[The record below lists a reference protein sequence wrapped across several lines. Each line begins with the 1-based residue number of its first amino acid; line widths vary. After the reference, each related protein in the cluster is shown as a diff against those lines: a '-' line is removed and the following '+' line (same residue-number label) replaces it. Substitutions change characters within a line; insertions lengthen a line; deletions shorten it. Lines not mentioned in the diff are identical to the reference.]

1 MGDPLNDS
9 GSGLDVEASGRPDG
23 HPSDMGSGLLPG
35 GDKGP
40 DPVTGGKTGMPFRP
54 GQKSPGEAKGIE
66 TGPLVGPPPRRRD
79 SEDGAIRVPH
89 MVHLSDAGGVEN
101 VGFWE
106 TEASPIPLGPS
117 SGALLYGKARL
128 FQPPEERPP
137 GGVDGRCVPER
148 GLGPGE
154 NLFQKIRLLREKL
167 LDGSVPFLL
176 IAVTTGQGQVRYAI
190 RPAKASGMD
199 MVDLQGNVFRPAV
212 GALPSPF
219 FQEIFPDLGSGQ
231 CPLLVFD
238 PGNFRVFHPLEIES
252 DQFLGDSR
260 NGSESSEAFDPG
272 SGGLHPVL
280 QRRGQPAFLPS
291 PVVEPGFPVAER
303 RSSPPPEGP
312 ALVQFL
318 FDPCPPMT
326 DLGRMEDVEGLFP
339 VLLLL
344 PDHGDP
350 GGFRPGVD
358 LDPDGLGL
366 SPDPVFQPDRKR
378 GETVDHGLL
387 PFQEKACPFLGAG
400 HERLLVFVQDE
411 YGQGVLLRDAL
422 TGLVTQSCDCLPSG
436 MLPTS
441 VGFRPVS
448 SVPCGCLQPELP
460 GSGTEE
466 ASRSGS

>member
-1 MGDPLNDS
+1 MRSFLFSLRLFRHSSSARIGNLGVYAGEECARSFLFEGISVSVGPLEESAVSVGDPLNDS
-9 GSGLDVEASGRPDG
+9 GSGPDVEASGRPDG

-106 TEASPIPLGPS
+106 TEAGPIPLGPS

-199 MVDLQGNVFRPAV
+199 MVDLQGNVFRP
-212 GALPSPF
+212 
-219 FQEIFPDLGSGQ
+219 E
-231 CPLLVFD
+231 
-238 PGNFRVFHPLEIES
+238 
-252 DQFLGDSR
+252 
-260 NGSESSEAFDPG
+260 
-272 SGGLHPVL
+272 
-280 QRRGQPAFLPS
+280 
-291 PVVEPGFPVAER
+291 
-303 RSSPPPEGP
+303 
-312 ALVQFL
+312 
-318 FDPCPPMT
+318 
-326 DLGRMEDVEGLFP
+326 
-339 VLLLL
+339 
-344 PDHGDP
+344 
-350 GGFRPGVD
+350 
-358 LDPDGLGL
+358 
-366 SPDPVFQPDRKR
+366 
-378 GETVDHGLL
+378 
-387 PFQEKACPFLGAG
+387 
-400 HERLLVFVQDE
+400 
-411 YGQGVLLRDAL
+411 
-422 TGLVTQSCDCLPSG
+422 
-436 MLPTS
+436 
-441 VGFRPVS
+441 
-448 SVPCGCLQPELP
+448 
-460 GSGTEE
+460 
-466 ASRSGS
+466 